1 MSFVNQQVHHTV
13 NEYVPTYVVKSD
25 YLPTRVQD
33 GNQGQTAQWVF
44 DLLIFS

>member
-1 MSFVNQQVHHTV
+1 MSFQHQGIHHTI

-33 GNQGQTAQWVF
+33 GNTNQTSQWVNYRN
-44 DLLIFS
+44 I